1 MTIQAYER
9 GRNLILDLGEEGE
22 DGFVR
27 VTVRPVAAKVGAALQ
42 ALQAGI
48 AFAQSEDVD
57 RDALLMGKLAVGE
70 ENWPLIDDELRWAEA
85 EAVIHAAFFW
95 NVQGGGIDL
104 VNMVLNREL
113 GGHPKAM
120 STLMER
126 NGLSKAFALLRTL
139 LDGDED
145 TATPSPGATSDTST
159 PSGSEN

>member
-9 GRNLILDLGEEGE
+9 GRNLIIDLGDESDEG
-22 DGFVR
+22 FIR
-27 VTVRPVAAKVGAALQ
+27 LTVKPVAAKVGAALQ
-42 ALQAGI
+42 ALHAGI
-48 AFAQSEDVD
+48 AFAQSEDVE
-57 RDALLMGKLAVGE
+57 RDAVLMGKLAVGE
-70 ENWPLIDDELRWAEA
+70 ENWPTVDDELRWAEA

-126 NGLSKAFALLRTL
+126 NGLSKAFELLRTL
-139 LDGDED
+139 LDGGED
-145 TATPSPGATSDTST
+145 AATPSPVATSGTST
-159 PSGSEN
+159 PSGSES